1 MYEWEQH
8 FTLNIPKKLLN
19 FCVVIGE
26 NPQTP
31 LKNCLILW
39 VVASGRNFINV
50 CNTIWDKFFIIWD
63 FLIIRQMFYIKL
75 FLLLCPFVQMMYVLY
90 LHVAQGHESG
100 TQVVTRSQVWTYR
113 LWAVHLG
120 SDPSGRTLKQSLT
133 RIHLLDLFSLFVVTF
148 CRFRWEDEVI
158 QIRNRE

>member
-75 FLLLCPFVQMMYVLY
+75 FLLLCPLVMIQWCMSCICM
-90 LHVAQGHESG
+90 GSESG
-100 TQVVTRSQVWTYR
+100 TQVVTRGQVWTYR
-113 LWAVHLG
+113 LRAVHLR
-120 SDPSGRTLKQSLT
+120 SDPSSQMLKQSLT
-133 RIHLLDLFSLFVVTF
+133 RIHLLDLFSLFIVTF
-148 CRFRWEDEVI
+148 CHFRWEDEVI
-158 QIRNRE
+158 QISNRE